1 MKSMSLSLCRNTF
14 FFLLLSLANTNKQKR
29 NARRQ
34 AKALTQKEL
43 LKTETEINRVSF
55 LSLSL
60 EALFLLLNLATQI
73 NKLECKKT
81 ITNL

>member
-1 MKSMSLSLCRNTF
+1 
-14 FFLLLSLANTNKQKR
+14 LLLSLANTNKQTR

-43 LKTETEINRVSF
+43 LKTELSTDEIYHVYFFS

-60 EALFLLLNLATQI
+60 SRSIFFAFEFSNT
-73 NKLECKKT
+73 NKQKRMQKDK
-81 ITNL
+81 

>member
-1 MKSMSLSLCRNTF
+1 
-14 FFLLLSLANTNKQKR
+14 LLLSLSNTNKQKR

-60 EALFLLLNLATQI
+60 SLEALFLLLNLATQI
-73 NKLECKKT
+73 NKRECKKT